1 MEWKGVEL
9 RGAKCSGAEGH
20 GAGAP
25 SCKVLELAVRL
36 RLLREYQE
44 EFWRVLISGKIR
56 FIIENLHFVGRIPMC
71 KDSKDEKWDA
81 DMYVGCISRVEYF
94 LLVGQGCQKLV
105 GVRCTVSNVIVMVA
119 ENQVLFL
126 FGLVAEASVLIGENQ
141 VLFLF
146 GVVAIGFLCLS
157 HAAS

>member
-1 MEWKGVEL
+1 MEL

-25 SCKVLELAVRL
+25 SCKILELAIRL
-36 RLLREYQE
+36 CLLREYQL

-146 GVVAIGFLCLS
+146 VVVAIGFLCLS
-157 HAAS
+157 HVVS

>member
-1 MEWKGVEL
+1 MEL
-9 RGAKCSGAEGH
+9 RGVKCSGAEGH

-25 SCKVLELAVRL
+25 SCKILELAVRL
-36 RLLREYQE
+36 CLLREYQQ

-157 HAAS
+157 HVVS